1 MGSQGR
7 VAVVTGGARGIGRA
21 ICLALA
27 RQGADV
33 AIADLNLPAADELA
47 AEIEALGR
55 RALAL
60 RVDVS
65 RRDEVR
71 EMVGRIVAAWGRL
84 DILVNNAAIC
94 PMAPFDQ
101 ITDEQWA
108 RTLAINL
115 QGPFICSQE
124 AVKVMKPQGWGRIIA
139 ISSVAGKMGSVRSG
153 ADYSASKGG
162 VIALTMCIA
171 RTYARSGITANVVAP
186 GTVHT
191 DLNRNWP
198 QEALDDLE
206 QRTPLGYLAEP
217 EDIAAAVAF
226 LASDEARYI
235 TGEVLDVNGGFLM
248 D

>member
-27 RQGADV
+27 RQGADLV
-33 AIADLNLPAADELA
+33 VADLNLPAAQELA
-47 AEIEALGR
+47 AEIDALGR
-55 RALAL
+55 RALPL

-65 RRDEVR
+65 RREEVR
-71 EMVGRIVAAWGRL
+71 EMVQRVVAAWGRL

-94 PMAPFDQ
+94 PMAPFEE

-124 AVKVMKPQGWGRIIA
+124 AVKVMKPRGWGRIVT

-186 GTVHT
+186 GTVYT

-206 QRTPLGYLAEP
+206 QRTPLGYLGEP